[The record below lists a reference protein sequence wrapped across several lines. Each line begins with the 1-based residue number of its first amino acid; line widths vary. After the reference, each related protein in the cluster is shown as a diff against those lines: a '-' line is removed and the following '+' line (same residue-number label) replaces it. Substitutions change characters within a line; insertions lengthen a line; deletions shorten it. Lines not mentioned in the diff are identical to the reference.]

1 MSQEFSEHPR
11 KVYGMPTQRDKLDV
25 DAAVRGI
32 REREARNRKLLL
44 AGARLGRESCVAQLN
59 RMGLTLWWRPE
70 GTVMDRRREND

>member
-11 KVYGMPTQRDKLDV
+11 KVYGMPTHRDKLDV

-70 GTVMDRRREND
+70 GTVMDRRRG